1 MAWWCWQTQAQNCR
15 MADVFRLTA
24 RANGSN
30 LMFRLPQVGHGTGLR
45 HLRGR
50 VSLDTVFVV
59 FPFVVIAMPPS
70 GGCGIGCSR

>member
-1 MAWWCWQTQAQNCR
+1 MPWRSQEHTQNCR

-70 GGCGIGCSR
+70 GVCGIGCSR

>member
-1 MAWWCWQTQAQNCR
+1 MPWRSHEHAHICR
-15 MADVFRLTA
+15 MTDVFRLTA
-24 RANGSN
+24 QAIRSN

-59 FPFVVIAMPPS
+59 FPFVVITVLPS
-70 GGCGIGCSR
+70 GVCGIGCSR

>member
-1 MAWWCWQTQAQNCR
+1 MPWRSQEQAQNCR

-30 LMFRLPQVGHGTGLR
+30 LMFWLPQVGHGTGLR

-59 FPFVVIAMPPS
+59 FPFVVITVLPS
-70 GGCGIGCSR
+70 GVCGIGCSR